1 MSRRNVPERASAT
14 AQEKAALTSTNT
26 AAVDVDDLDAWGVF
40 KKALIFQGQWNKETF
55 PQFLDVIYW
64 FRQVLALVIG
74 VVWGR
79 AASRGGTAIMSF
91 AALVRRLRK
100 ST

>member
-1 MSRRNVPERASAT
+1 MHILSGRN
-14 AQEKAALTSTNT
+14 KAFPAPFLHQLPLC
-26 AAVDVDDLDAWGVF
+26 LDS
-40 KKALIFQGQWNKETF
+40 ISQETF

-100 ST
+100 CT